1 MKCTERMY
9 QLHIEN
15 VGSNPCANNL
25 WGRSSNHSH
34 TTWPSNKYSIS
45 KDIISLCMAIGWQH
59 GWMHT
64 HITAASILSLTY
76 DWVAVVIWIL
86 LDVRLYEC
94 AAASQPHHRDH
105 SQLKLIQN
113 QTLDWFWEPCSRETT
128 VYVCYAFTFSLTF
141 LKSVFCLRCCV
152 YCSKSIDC
160 ASVFFLYIYIYFI
173 PQRWVPWLSWGSF
186 VSRVLD
192 LFITD
197 LKDPERLRSSFP
209 CPFQN
214 TLEVYGWGL
223 GPESPTQTLRPHV
236 STQVCNETCL
246 GTTLLTLLM
255 IWTTCSCH
263 FLLDKLQRW
272 RRVAALIYPPRKGV
286 CSKGRRRNFGF
297 LCGWKKRYTHQM
309 FCNDC
314 FIDEK
319 LERQASSSPNNAE
332 TLSYTWRKDSLSKFL
347 CEFIGTAQC
356 LRLCA
361 LIVIFLCKW
370 HMTCQVF
377 TEVGQ
382 LCLTTLCIYS
392 VTTRDLGFSNHCLFA
407 FMQF

>member
-1 MKCTERMY
+1 MKCTKRTY

-15 VGSNPCANNL
+15 VGLNPCANNL

-160 ASVFFLYIYIYFI
+160 TRVCFYIYIYILYHNVECHGWAGVLLCPGSWIFPLLI
-173 PQRWVPWLSWGSF
+173 LRIMRGCVPLSL
-186 VSRVLD
+186 V
-192 LFITD
+192 
-197 LKDPERLRSSFP
+197 
-209 CPFQN
+209 PF
-214 TLEVYGWGL
+214 
-223 GPESPTQTLRPHV
+223 R
-236 STQVCNETCL
+236 
-246 GTTLLTLLM
+246 
-255 IWTTCSCH
+255 
-263 FLLDKLQRW
+263 
-272 RRVAALIYPPRKGV
+272 
-286 CSKGRRRNFGF
+286 
-297 LCGWKKRYTHQM
+297 TH
-309 FCNDC
+309 
-314 FIDEK
+314 
-319 LERQASSSPNNAE
+319 
-332 TLSYTWRKDSLSKFL
+332 
-347 CEFIGTAQC
+347 
-356 LRLCA
+356 
-361 LIVIFLCKW
+361 
-370 HMTCQVF
+370 
-377 TEVGQ
+377 
-382 LCLTTLCIYS
+382 
-392 VTTRDLGFSNHCLFA
+392 
-407 FMQF
+407 